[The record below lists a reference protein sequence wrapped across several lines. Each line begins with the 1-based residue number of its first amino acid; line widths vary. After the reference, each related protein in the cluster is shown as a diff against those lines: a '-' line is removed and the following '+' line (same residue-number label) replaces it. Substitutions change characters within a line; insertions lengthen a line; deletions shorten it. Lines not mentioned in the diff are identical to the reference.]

1 LEQSQYQKLTTD
13 LESIKDRLNW
23 LEKDHLQIKKDLE
36 KLKLN
41 NDSKDKLKTLPSTHT
56 DFWVGD

>member
-1 LEQSQYQKLTTD
+1 MAMDQSEFQKLITD
-13 LESIKDRLNW
+13 LEYLKERLSW

-36 KLKLN
+36 KIKPTE
-41 NDSKDKLKTLPSTHT
+41 DSKTKLPATHT